1 MKRLTM
7 LAILFVINLLII
19 SSNFSSSIVSSHLVV
34 HPSIS
39 ENQIAITQN
48 TSKIVTILNNITEN
62 LLRSYL
68 ETLVAFSPR
77 YTGTYG
83 CEKSAKFIYQQFDQM
98 GLKTRYKNWTSFGN
112 QYHRRIF
119 TSQNIEATLEG
130 KDDKII
136 IFNAHYDTVK
146 FTPGANDDG
155 SGTAAVLAAACVL
168 SQHEFNHTL
177 KFVAFSGEEVGLVG
191 SQVYAKEA
199 YDRSDDIILEINADM
214 IGRAT
219 TTETGI
225 RMGISATT
233 DANWVQDLFE
243 FSSNLYN
250 LNMNINRNTIIRDS
264 RGYSDYHSFVEY
276 GYEAVACWE
285 GEGDP
290 NMHKWGDDLNNVNF
304 SYLVNTT
311 KMIVSVMAFLA
322 DTNEIPPQVRIE
334 SPKIGN
340 VYHKDSKVC
349 NIGGLT
355 TIALNGIWIWAD
367 VKYSPSKIIK
377 AEFYY
382 DGKLVHTDT
391 EPAYNWY
398 CNKISLRNHCI
409 KVIVYDDRGKEYSD
423 WIKIFFIN
431 LEE

>member
-1 MKRLTM
+1 MKKHSKLIS
-7 LAILFVINLLII
+7 ILVIVFMII
-19 SSNFSSSIVSSHLVV
+19 SSTITISIASSQSLK
-34 HPSIS
+34 HPDSS
-39 ENQIAITQN
+39 ENLITSFHN
-48 TSKIVTILNNITEN
+48 SSKIMLILSKIDED

-68 ETLVAFSPR
+68 EPLVAFSPR

-83 CEKSAKFIYQQFDQM
+83 CEKSAKFIFQQFDQM
-98 GLKTRYKNWTSFGN
+98 GLKTRYQNWTSFGN
-112 QYHRRIF
+112 IYHRRLF
-119 TSQNIEATLEG
+119 TSQNVEATLEG
-130 KDDKII
+130 KDDKIV

-146 FTPGANDDG
+146 FAPGANDDG
-155 SGTAAVLAAACVL
+155 SGTAAVLAAAYVL
-168 SQHEFNHTL
+168 GQHEFNHTL
-177 KFVAFSGEEVGLVG
+177 KFVTFSGEEVGLVG

-219 TTETGI
+219 TTETGR

-233 DANWVQDLFE
+233 DAYWVQDLFE
-243 FSSNLYN
+243 ISSNVYDLK
-250 LNMNINRNTIIRDS
+250 MNINKNTIIRDS

-276 GYEAVACWE
+276 GYEAVACWQ

-290 NMHKWGDDLNNVNF
+290 NMHKWGDDLSNVNF

-311 KMIVSVMAFLA
+311 KMIVSVMALLA
-322 DTNEIPPQVRIE
+322 DTNELPPQVRIE

-340 VYHKDSKVC
+340 VYHKDTKIC

-355 TIALNGIWIWAD
+355 TIVLKGIWIWAD
-367 VKYSPSKIIK
+367 VKYSPSRITK

-382 DGKLVHTDT
+382 DGKLVHIDT

-398 CNKISLRNHCI
+398 CNKISLRNHVV
-409 KVIVYDDRGKEYSD
+409 KVIVYDDQGREYSD
-423 WIKIFFIN
+423 WVKMFFIN
-431 LEE
+431 FKE

>member
-1 MKRLTM
+1 MKRLPK
-7 LAILFVINLLII
+7 LVSFLIISLLII
-19 SSNFSSSIVSSHLVV
+19 SSTVSFSVVSSQFLTQ
-34 HPSIS
+34 SDNS
-39 ENQIAITQN
+39 ENLILGTKN
-48 TSKIVTILNNITEN
+48 NSKIQSILDNITVD
-62 LLRSYL
+62 LLKSYL

-83 CEKSAKFIYQQFDQM
+83 CEKSAKYIYQQFNEM
-98 GLKTRYKNWTSFGN
+98 GLKTRYQNWTKFGN
-112 QYHRRIF
+112 QYHARFF
-119 TSQNIEATLEG
+119 TSQNVEATLEG
-130 KDDKII
+130 NDDKII

-155 SGTAAVLAAACVL
+155 SGTAAVLAAAYAL
-168 SQHEFNHTL
+168 SKCEFNHTL
-177 KFVAFSGEEVGLVG
+177 KFVTFSGEEVGLVG

-199 YDRSDDIILEINADM
+199 YDNGDDIILEINADM

-219 TTETGI
+219 TTESGR

-233 DANWVQDLFE
+233 DAPWAQDLFE
-243 FSSNLYN
+243 SSSDVFD

-276 GYEAVACWE
+276 GYESVACWQ

-290 NMHKWGDDLNNVNF
+290 NMHKWGDDLGNVNF

-311 KMIVSVMAFLA
+311 KMIVSVMAHLA
-322 DTNEIPPQVRIE
+322 DTNELPPQVRIE
-334 SPKIGN
+334 SPRIGN
-340 VYHKDSKVC
+340 IYYKDTKIC
-349 NIGGLT
+349 NIGNLK

-367 VKYSPSKIIK
+367 VKYASSKIVK

-391 EPAYNWY
+391 EPAYTWY
-398 CNKISLRNHCI
+398 CNKISLLNHCI
-409 KVIVYDDRGKEYSD
+409 KVIVYDDQGRECSD
-423 WIKIFFIN
+423 WVKLLFLN
-431 LEE
+431 LKE

>member
-1 MKRLTM
+1 MKNLT
-7 LAILFVINLLII
+7 ILTIIFVINLLII
-19 SSNFSSSIVSSHLVV
+19 SSNISFSIVSSHSLE
-34 HPSIS
+34 HPFIP
-39 ENQIAITQN
+39 ENPIAVTQD
-48 TSKIVTILNNITEN
+48 TSKIMSILNNITED

-68 ETLVAFSPR
+68 EPLVAFSPR

-83 CEKSAKFIYQQFDQM
+83 CEKSAKFIFQQFDQM
-98 GLKTRYKNWTSFGN
+98 GLKTGYQNWTSFGN
-112 QYHRRIF
+112 IYHRRLF
-119 TSQNIEATLEG
+119 TSQNVEATLEG
-130 KDDKII
+130 KDDKIV

-146 FTPGANDDG
+146 FAPGANDDG
-155 SGTAAVLAAACVL
+155 SGTAAVLAAAYVL
-168 SQHEFNHTL
+168 GQHEFNHTL
-177 KFVAFSGEEVGLVG
+177 KFVTFSGEEVGLVG

-219 TTETGI
+219 TTETGR

-233 DANWVQDLFE
+233 DAYWVQDLFE
-243 FSSNLYN
+243 ISSNVYD
-250 LNMNINRNTIIRDS
+250 LNMNINKNTIIRDS

-290 NMHKWGDDLNNVNF
+290 NMHTWGDDLSNVNF

-322 DTNEIPPQVRIE
+322 DTNELPPQVRIE

-340 VYHKDSKVC
+340 VYYKDTKIC

-355 TIALNGIWIWAD
+355 TIVLKGIWIWAD
-367 VKYSPSKIIK
+367 VKYSSSKITK

-398 CNKISLRNHCI
+398 CNKISLGNHCI
-409 KVIVYDDRGKEYSD
+409 KVIVYDDQGGEYSD
-423 WIKIFFIN
+423 WVKLFFIN